1 MIIKNSEKTK
11 YKGKSV
17 KLYILENPNHI
28 NNIEKA
34 INNIDIDDNNSDKYQ
49 GSMMK
54 MIYEAFQVSNIR
66 FIILF
71 QSK

>member
-1 MIIKNSEKTK
+1 M
-11 YKGKSV
+11 
-17 KLYILENPNHI
+17 LENQNYV
-28 NNIEKA
+28 NNIKKE

-54 MIYEAFQVSNIR
+54 MIYEVFQVSDIR